1 MTQRPVVALVPVRAG
16 SRGLP
21 GKNIRP
27 LAGRPLYRHAVD
39 HALGAGISRCIVSTD
54 IPEILET
61 RHEAAVDVIARPAFL
76 AQDETPMDAVIADAL
91 ARGVDC
97 PATIVLLQATSPLR
111 QPEDIKRALQ
121 LFAVGGYELVL
132 SAARVSS
139 GVLKYGLGAD
149 GRFLPINDTRYC
161 FMNRQQLPPVYRPNG
176 AVYVFD
182 ADWFAANGS
191 LASRSIGFVEM
202 PEERS
207 LDIDTAED
215 FGRISAMLERGEP
228 ARP

>member
-1 MTQRPVVALVPVRAG
+1 
-16 SRGLP
+16 
-21 GKNIRP
+21 
-27 LAGRPLYRHAVD
+27 
-39 HALGAGISRCIVSTD
+39 
-54 IPEILET
+54 
-61 RHEAAVDVIARPAFL
+61 
-76 AQDETPMDAVIADAL
+76 
-91 ARGVDC
+91 
-97 PATIVLLQATSPLR
+97 
-111 QPEDIKRALQ
+111 
-121 LFAVGGYELVL
+121 
-132 SAARVSS
+132 
-139 GVLKYGLGAD
+139 
-149 GRFLPINDTRYC
+149 
-161 FMNRQQLPPVYRPNG
+161 MNRQQLPPVYRPNG